1 MTARSL
7 KGITVEIDGSTTGLQ
22 FTLREVDIEI
32 KNTQSQLKDVAK
44 LLKLDPSNTELLAQK
59 QRFLTDAIK
68 ETKEKLDTLK
78 TAAESTNEQLANGE
92 ISQEQYDALQR
103 EIVEIAEKLKSLE
116 IQVAIT
122 NTTLAKIEG
131 RSVPS
136 YSLWAIRFQALVR
149 S

>member
-1 MTARSL
+1 M
-7 KGITVEIDGSTTGLQ
+7 
-22 FTLREVDIEI
+22 
-32 KNTQSQLKDVAK
+32 AK